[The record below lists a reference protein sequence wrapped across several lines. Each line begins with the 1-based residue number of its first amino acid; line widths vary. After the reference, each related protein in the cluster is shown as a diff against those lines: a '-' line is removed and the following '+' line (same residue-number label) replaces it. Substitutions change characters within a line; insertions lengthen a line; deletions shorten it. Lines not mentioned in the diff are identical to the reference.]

1 MEKSQNQKNICSE
14 EPIRWNDFG
23 CVAVVTEY
31 VGILAW
37 WSWNFQLM
45 CELCGRWYI
54 LESRSLWQLHCV
66 RHSLFVCCGRCVVTS
81 VGVCSADGT
90 FWRPAVSA
98 ADRLFIFNSDLC
110 RSVYITADATAAMS
124 IVAGVS
130 TLHFT
135 PPASVF
141 ASPAQ
146 NPDNAGFCTPK
157 GNCML
162 AGVLNVTRCRG
173 TVYLLSLSSSIVW
186 GHRAACQC
194 TKLQGFIYA
203 APSVWNKLPLEIH
216 SS

>member
-1 MEKSQNQKNICSE
+1 MVHSGV
-14 EPIRWNDFG
+14 P
-23 CVAVVTEY
+23 
-31 VGILAW
+31 
-37 WSWNFQLM
+37 
-45 CELCGRWYI
+45 
-54 LESRSLWQLHCV
+54 RSLLHCV

-98 ADRLFIFNSDLC
+98 ADKLFIFNSDLC

-124 IVAGVS
+124 VVAGVS

-173 TVYLLSLSSSIVW
+173 TVYLLSLSSCIVW

-203 APSVWNKLPLEIH
+203 APSVWNKRPLEIH